1 MDQEYAALLQ
11 NHTWDLVPSHC
22 NQTIVHSK
30 WIFRTKYKA
39 DGTLDRYKAKLLAKG
54 FQQTPGVDFFD
65 TFSPVLKPSTIN
77 IIFTIAV
84 TGHWNIKSMHI
95 FMIILSS

>member
-1 MDQEYAALLQ
+1 MLLFSRTT
-11 NHTWDLVPSHC
+11 HGILFLHC